1 MQKALFLDRDGV
13 INIDHGYT
21 HKSEHFKFMPGVFS
35 LCSRFQCEGYK
46 IIVIT
51 NQAGIGRGFYSE
63 QDFARLTQ
71 WMTEKFAQNLIT
83 IDGVYWCPHH
93 PVHALGEYLQNC
105 ACRKPQPGMLLQAI
119 EEHQLNASQS
129 VMIGDKP
136 SDLLAAQRAG
146 IKRRIL
152 FSPDSNISVTV
163 TDNDKSA
170 ANEVATKLD
179 LIVPY

>member
-1 MQKALFLDRDGV
+1 LQKALFLDRDGV